1 MKNFEF
7 KNIDLAEM
15 VKILKNISMYG
26 TIAVFSVWVM
36 YMIIS
41 LAVWFFTMMFLYPTT
56 ALIVMLGG
64 FIAMLG
70 ITRMIEIYNNK

>member
-70 ITRMIEIYNNK
+70 ITRMIEIYNK

>member
-1 MKNFEF
+1 MKDFEF

-70 ITRMIEIYNNK
+70 ITRMIEIYNK